1 MRGQERFDGL
11 SVILADDDPAIQ
23 DAVTMMLE
31 REGFN
36 VSVHPN
42 GSMLL
47 EGNFAVP
54 DVLLLD
60 RLLPGIDG
68 LDVCKALKNR
78 PDTAAVP
85 IIMLSASPHIG
96 RMAKEVG
103 ADDYLEKPF
112 SKKQLI
118 NKLAEHIRP

>member
-1 MRGQERFDGL
+1 MRAHERFDGL

-23 DAVTMMLE
+23 DSVTMMLE
-31 REGFN
+31 REGFS

-42 GSMLL
+42 GSQLL
-47 EGNFAVP
+47 DGHFAVP

-78 PDTAAVP
+78 PDTATVP

-96 RMAKEVG
+96 RMAMDVG
-103 ADDYLEKPF
+103 ADDFLEKPF

-118 NKLAEHIRP
+118 NILMAHIRH

>member
-1 MRGQERFDGL
+1 MKGQERFEGL

-23 DAVTMMLE
+23 DSVTLMLE
-31 REGFN
+31 REGFS

-42 GSMLL
+42 GSLL
-47 EGNFAVP
+47 LDGHFAVP
-54 DVLLLD
+54 DILLLD

-78 PDTAAVP
+78 PATAEVP

-103 ADDYLEKPF
+103 ADDFLEKPF
-112 SKKQLI
+112 SKRQLI
-118 NKLAEHIRP
+118 SKLAEHIRH